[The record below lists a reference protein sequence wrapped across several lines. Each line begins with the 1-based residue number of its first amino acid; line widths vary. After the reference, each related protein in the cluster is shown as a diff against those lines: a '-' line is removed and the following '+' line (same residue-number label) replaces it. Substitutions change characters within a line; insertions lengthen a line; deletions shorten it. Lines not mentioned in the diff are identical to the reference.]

1 MAVDL
6 LDYCLDGHWLASG
19 ELAFAPSSRLIA
31 SGEGWFETLR
41 VESGRPMFLS
51 PHLDRLTESI
61 SKFCGSDQVDP
72 ARYAAQ
78 RCLAAMASRF
88 SEYPSG
94 RLRLVL
100 ARDESRRDAHAGG
113 WQALGE
119 WSEHRSSA
127 SSLEQGIDVVIAS
140 FAHPGLGRFGKST
153 SYHWSLAARHE
164 ALARGASEALLVR
177 DGEIKEG
184 ATGAIAWKSN
194 GRWFVHDSSD
204 VLESVTLNALRR
216 AGIPIES
223 GTLSVERLAPA
234 SPTRVEGLMLIS
246 ALRLAMAIRGCDG
259 CALPSAVAEAERW
272 RATLLDLHAREAR

>member
-1 MAVDL
+1 MTADRL
-6 LDYCLDGHWLASG
+6 GYCLDGRWLVRG
-19 ELAFAPSSRLIA
+19 ELAFAPSSRLVA

-41 VESGRPMFLS
+41 IESGRPMFLS
-51 PHLDRLTESI
+51 SHLDRLADSI

-78 RCLAAMASRF
+78 RCLAAMTSKF
-88 SEYPSG
+88 SDYPSG

-100 ARDESRRDAHAGG
+100 ARDDSRLDAHAGG

-119 WSEHRSSA
+119 WSEHRTSVA
-127 SSLEQGIDVVIAS
+127 SLEHGLDVVIAS

-153 SYHWSLAARHE
+153 SYHWSLAARQE

-194 GRWFVHDSSD
+194 GRWFVHDSPD
-204 VLESVTLNALRR
+204 VLKSVTLEALRR

-223 GTLSVERLAPA
+223 GRCRLIVLSPHRRRA
-234 SPTRVEGLMLIS
+234 SRVLF
-246 ALRLAMAIRGCDG
+246 
-259 CALPSAVAEAERW
+259 
-272 RATLLDLHAREAR
+272 